1 MEEEKRRRKVEAG
14 KAKLAEFRQRKAKGD
29 VAHPEKEKKKGKKT
43 PLHQHGLATEEHA
56 LTADEMEGGMELGV
70 ETIVE
75 AGLGEQIP
83 SEEDAPGGLGSVEPE
98 TTEDRSSEVPSP
110 PTDRDTD
117 GLMALE
123 ITQFEAAIQQRDE
136 IITQLSANLQQA
148 LSSRDGVQ
156 QETQHLTTHI
166 QSLQQ
171 QLQQASEMLRSTR
184 QWSQTQELA
193 QAQQQLST
201 CQNLLCEKTSELHRL
216 RSRLELAHATRQP
229 GAEGSLGTRPD
240 GLAQEGAADHE
251 VYIPILQKELQESKT
266 IASQLEATISQKE
279 AIILTLQ
286 QTLPSKDKA
295 PMSTSTSPTGTE
307 RAALCELTEK
317 VGEAERTVTELQ
329 REVSSKDLALE
340 DLRMRLS
347 ASAEKEQ
354 QLSRENVK
362 LLNDLDNLAKKQGHL
377 DGNLTEGAASNWE
390 RREGEL
396 KTALGEERDRQVA
409 ALRSEMQREVERLQA
424 VIEDLTES
432 NRRSHESLL
441 LLEESNG
448 QLSTSLRDSQA
459 ELASVQ
465 EQLSSVLSESTEM
478 DARYGRELE
487 NFRVKLETLENERTE
502 ARGRVAEL
510 EKLNAELSFGREE
523 AQRALEQIRE
533 QQDKDMEGLRLALGL
548 EYKGSIDKLTADIE
562 NLSVALS
569 LSAEELRSTKETLE
583 RQYIEE
589 MEGLKESLRQEHKEN
604 VNKLLADNERLT
616 AELSLGKE
624 VVKSELGNVPTDE
637 NDPLGIQ
644 DKCNREVENEKD
656 ADVQEEKGNLE
667 KLEAELAKL
676 RGDLVHNTRA
686 AQSALEEQRQ
696 QHYAEVES
704 LKETLGQ
711 QHKGGLDKLLADIQN
726 LTLMLSQ
733 HEQEAQSALE
743 KQQQQHLIDKEA
755 QKVTLDQEHKGNI
768 DKLLGDLERLKE
780 ELLNNKEEAQCSLEK
795 MKQQHSIEME
805 GLKETL
811 RQENRVTMDKL
822 QAEVEKLNNER
833 SQSRQEADSRYKQM
847 QQDYS
852 RQVEVLQ
859 EQLKEQRMG
868 VQDDACRLE
877 QLLQHHREEVEALK
891 EALRVEH
898 KGAVDKLL
906 TDTETLNAELSL
918 SRQGARGAQ
927 EQLQQQQIRHMEEV
941 QSICE
946 QHIKELEI
954 LKETTGQEHAVKVDK
969 LTADIEKLGA
979 ELSLRR
985 EEELHATVELQ
996 EQHARELEQLKESL
1010 AQENKLNTDQLLAE
1024 LEKSH
1029 GLALKDSQEKQKDLD
1044 DLVKQLEEKHRLSL
1058 ELALKGADNQSKV
1071 TNEESK
1077 AELESKHA
1085 EELAALKEDFREKVE
1100 KLIQENKSFELEQ
1113 LETEEGIS
1121 GILRELEDCATFQET
1136 LEIYGSTCDNVEA
1149 PGPTPVPSNSSG
1161 KAVANPQE
1169 SPPKPDDDPASQKQ
1183 GRQLKQLLSALSR
1196 QCIAMKGR
1204 VQAAT
1209 LVAQCRLLQQDAQ
1222 YQCES
1227 EPAPDASP
1235 HSVVD
1240 GAGTAGAKSSG
1251 GGDHTQGQSATT
1263 ISTAIPTVDEFNAL
1277 LQEKAALEERVGDLR
1292 KTCDLQQEEMVS
1304 LKAQAVGDDDEVVE
1318 EKKNKKEE
1326 VVRKGRGGVAQ
1337 LNVGSQGD
1345 VQTRAVEE
1353 LDLAG
1358 DTGPSPQAALSHVPQ
1373 KPCLLHKLQKG
1384 KDECRFDL
1392 KSVDPSPAEMAHG
1405 LSNLYSQ
1412 ETKLTTQFPTSLT
1425 VTVESRTPN
1434 ESENPL
1440 ETAGFTAGDNTI
1452 LLVGSSQLRGYC
1464 EQYPDEGSSSF
1475 PAISSSR
1482 LFADVCTSP
1491 NGPSVW
1497 DIQAL
1502 FNSVDGPSQ
1511 QQQEDN
1517 PSGFDVLLNHA
1528 TPVDQPVVISKYNVV
1543 PGCDS
1548 ESESTVDPLRSPD
1561 MESLDRP
1568 LVLTHPSH
1576 SEPDGDSLARDF
1588 GHWRPEE
1595 FAEGFS
1601 EMMVTIPLPTGPSV
1615 PCAGDS
1621 GIDVHTWLYRCRG
1634 SRGSGGSGRHRL
1646 TAQISLPSPPFA
1658 VEQASGVQVSL
1669 LKGWATGSPP
1679 HHGID
1684 DKATTAPPPAEQEA
1698 CEDGVQQQQQQHH
1711 GQTDSESEQKSKTLL
1726 KKQEAELQEQAGRV
1740 KVQVQVQQKGQK
1752 QQQQRKHHRKQ
1763 QKKHPGM
1770 VLVQHMSVVPE
1781 EGQEDQVVQEDVD
1794 RRGDGTEL
1802 PPSGILSELR
1812 KILNDGGDHTSD
1824 GVWSRSLGEVL
1835 RRALQEI
1842 HSSATSGEAGTNR
1855 AANLDYRALGPHKPA
1870 AAEGCSNAAQSWKGQ
1885 ITELLRLL
1893 SMLESRTIQK
1903 CGEQENL
1910 DAELFRS
1917 LEAELHSL
1925 QVLLDIK
1932 DTEVE
1937 LLQQQVQ
1944 AWGDQ
1949 QQSAEV
1955 KQKMKKSTFTHFQ
1968 VSLEDLNA
1976 SVRGEETA
1984 GGNGALLNGD
1994 SFALRKQV
2002 LQKQD
2007 EIVSLQEKI
2016 QELQPLGRQVKEME
2030 TIFHGLKRQLV
2041 QKESA
2046 IVSLQSLVCELRLG
2060 RRGLEGGCREEPE
2073 HGAQD
2078 PSDVAHLTLAAGKD
2092 PELQCLQSCISEVDH
2107 LKERLNSMSRGA
2119 ETLRSQLSQKEV
2131 EAEKFELCVAELE
2144 TLKQQLDYVARDC
2157 DGLKD
2162 RLAVKNV
2169 EMQTMLIPPVQEA
2182 AEGPPGEAIRSYQ
2195 SLCAQLEWQNTEI
2208 RSLRA
2213 HIVELEVL
2221 RHQFHSLREDYTSLK
2236 WQLSQKDDEIDTM
2249 EFRIQELQSVYSGFM
2264 DESHEQADSLGSGK
2278 TSPALPQ
2285 QTSAA
2290 ADREPAQH
2298 FDTTTTATTGAS
2310 NPESECPG
2318 ADAAHSAM
2326 WSQTDAAATA
2336 EASRPNA
2343 AAAAAATAAAF
2354 GEDGKG
2360 EQRREHGGRTAVQCG
2375 AQVDKDDAKRW
2386 DMPGSQAALQAAV
2399 DVQRASL
2406 EEVHALRLALA
2417 QKEEEL
2423 EALRVCMS
2431 TLQGAVEL
2439 AGESGPHSEED
2450 AAEPSDADSDGRQQ
2464 TQLSKVAKD
2473 KAAATMSKNLPS
2485 QQLLLAALE
2494 GPMPEPVTD
2503 TKSDTVCTK
2512 AALSVADSGH
2522 PIQGQH
2528 LHSDTV
2534 PPQKHLARGWQKSGP
2549 CRGSSP
2555 SQGTI
2560 PAETRKLSR
2569 TETMNKQKPA
2579 GRSANIKREP
2589 ASQTKPSSRVARA
2602 TPPVAVPCGTCTQ
2615 LEAERDGLVEALR
2628 MEREACQHLRQ
2639 RLQVLQR
2646 ERSRPAVGGDSDVA
2660 GSVPSWGDRSTSRGD
2675 LDVEQRTGSPCEL
2688 VEGATPGGTDCG
2700 DQSKHV
2706 EIRREEPDGPS
2717 LPVIEDSASGVGT
2730 EMQASTCVKAAEK
2743 LSLLS
2748 GSRTEEGTAD
2758 TEMTNG
2764 NGDIARPSEGSV
2776 LVACDGGSSSS
2787 RTAGLSSD
2795 STDLTRRHGLLQCA
2809 CRRLQ
2814 LVSTTTRD
2822 LLAQISIRVI
2832 SVLDLTRDEELAQLL
2847 RRLKELDAEIAHSEA
2862 DLTWDSQLASG
2873 DPLGRVARQL
2883 SELYGRVTVLSE
2895 EKEALNA
2902 VVLELTRLL
2911 QQRACTPPPRLAG
2924 GPEPAPTWRS
2934 DRQPAP
2940 PPRRASRGSPATE
2953 RAMLCVPIGKFQSLH
2968 RRFTRAESQRRA
2980 LLHQKRYLLLVLGS
2994 FAGTEQPALALLARP
3009 RVELLLIARETAADA
3024 ATRRRF
3030 RVVARA
3036 VAATCRLR
3044 MLLQKQQRQ
3053 RGCTAHGWKVD
3064 MPVAAFSTPGR
3075 HYRGHSLDEVEREH
3089 FWNCSP
3095 WSSHSVPCAEEH
3107 RNPDSFLHDFINKL
3121 ESIQLRL
3128 GPYYTETSSFSR
3140 LAKKP

>member
-1373 KPCLLHKLQKG
+1373 
-1384 KDECRFDL
+1384 
-1392 KSVDPSPAEMAHG
+1392 
-1405 LSNLYSQ
+1405 
-1412 ETKLTTQFPTSLT
+1412 
-1425 VTVESRTPN
+1425 
-1434 ESENPL
+1434 
-1440 ETAGFTAGDNTI
+1440 
-1452 LLVGSSQLRGYC
+1452 
-1464 EQYPDEGSSSF
+1464 
-1475 PAISSSR
+1475 
-1482 LFADVCTSP
+1482 
-1491 NGPSVW
+1491 
-1497 DIQAL
+1497 
-1502 FNSVDGPSQ
+1502 
-1511 QQQEDN
+1511 
-1517 PSGFDVLLNHA
+1517 
-1528 TPVDQPVVISKYNVV
+1528 
-1543 PGCDS
+1543 
-1548 ESESTVDPLRSPD
+1548 
-1561 MESLDRP
+1561 
-1568 LVLTHPSH
+1568 
-1576 SEPDGDSLARDF
+1576 
-1588 GHWRPEE
+1588 
-1595 FAEGFS
+1595 
-1601 EMMVTIPLPTGPSV
+1601 
-1615 PCAGDS
+1615 
-1621 GIDVHTWLYRCRG
+1621 
-1634 SRGSGGSGRHRL
+1634 
-1646 TAQISLPSPPFA
+1646 

>member
-29 VAHPEKEKKKGKKT
+29 VAHPEKEKKKGKRT
-43 PLHQHGLATEEHA
+43 PLHQHDLSTEEHA
-56 LTADEMEGGMELGV
+56 LTAGEMEGGMEVGV

-83 SEEDAPGGLGSVEPE
+83 SEDDAPGGLGSVEPE

-184 QWSQTQELA
+184 QWTQTQELA

-201 CQNLLCEKTSELHRL
+201 CQNLLCEKTSELNRL

-229 GAEGSLGTRPD
+229 GAEGSLGTRLD

-251 VYIPILQKELQESKT
+251 EHTLILQKELQESKT
-266 IASQLEATISQKE
+266 IVSQLEATISQKE

-295 PMSTSTSPTGTE
+295 PTSTSTSSTGTE
-307 RAALCELTEK
+307 RAAFCEPTEK

-377 DGNLTEGAASNWE
+377 DGNLTEVAESNWE

-396 KTALGEERDRQVA
+396 KTALGEERDQQVA

-448 QLSTSLRDSQA
+448 QLNTSLRDSQA
-459 ELASVQ
+459 QLASVQ

-487 NFRVKLETLENERTE
+487 NFRVKLEMLENERTE

-510 EKLNAELSFGREE
+510 EELNAELSFGREE

-533 QQDKDMEGLRLALGL
+533 QQEKDTEGLRVALGL

-569 LSAEELRSTKETLE
+569 QSAEELRSTKEMSE

-624 VVKSELGNVPTDE
+624 VVKSDLGNVPTGE
-637 NDPLGIQ
+637 NDSLGIQ

-656 ADVQEEKGNLE
+656 ADVQEYKENLE
-667 KLEAELAKL
+667 KLEAELEKL
-676 RGDLVHNTRA
+676 RGDLVHNTQE

-696 QHYAEVES
+696 QHIAEVES

-711 QHKGGLDKLLADIQN
+711 QHKGGLDKLLADVQN
-726 LTLMLSQ
+726 LTVMLSR

-833 SQSRQEADSRYKQM
+833 SQSRQEADSRYEQM

-852 RQVEVLQ
+852 RQVEQLK

-891 EALRVEH
+891 EALRLEH

-906 TDTETLNAELSL
+906 NDTETLNAELSL
-918 SRQGARGAQ
+918 SRQGAWEAQ
-927 EQLQQQQIRHMEEV
+927 EQLQQQQSRHTEEV

-946 QHIKELEI
+946 QHIKELET
-954 LKETTGQEHAVKVDK
+954 LKETTGQEHAVKVDT

-996 EQHARELEQLKESL
+996 EQHARELERLKESL
-1010 AQENKLNTDQLLAE
+1010 VQEHKLSTDKLLAE

-1029 GLALKDSQEKQKDLD
+1029 GLTLKDSQEKQKDVD
-1044 DLVKQLEEKHRLSL
+1044 DLAKQLEEKHRLSL
-1058 ELALKGADNQSKV
+1058 ELALKGAENQSKV

-1136 LEIYGSTCDNVEA
+1136 LEISGSTCDNVQA
-1149 PGPTPVPSNSSG
+1149 SGPALVPSNPSG

-1183 GRQLKQLLSALSR
+1183 GRQLSQLLCALRR

-1204 VQAAT
+1204 VQAHVLEKNPREPA
-1209 LVAQCRLLQQDAQ
+1209 AQ

-1251 GGDHTQGQSATT
+1251 GGDQTQGQSATT
-1263 ISTAIPTVDEFNAL
+1263 ISTAVPSADEFNAL
-1277 LQEKAALEERVGDLR
+1277 LQENAALKERVGDLR
-1292 KTCDLQQEEMVS
+1292 KTCDLQQEEMAF
-1304 LKAQAVGDDDEVVE
+1304 LKAQAAGDNEVVE
-1318 EKKNKKEE
+1318 EEKKE

-1345 VQTRAVEE
+1345 VQTRTVEE
-1353 LDLAG
+1353 LDLPGA
-1358 DTGPSPQAALSHVPQ
+1358 TGPSPQAALSHVPQ
-1373 KPCLLHKLQKG
+1373 
-1384 KDECRFDL
+1384 
-1392 KSVDPSPAEMAHG
+1392 
-1405 LSNLYSQ
+1405 
-1412 ETKLTTQFPTSLT
+1412 
-1425 VTVESRTPN
+1425 
-1434 ESENPL
+1434 
-1440 ETAGFTAGDNTI
+1440 
-1452 LLVGSSQLRGYC
+1452 
-1464 EQYPDEGSSSF
+1464 
-1475 PAISSSR
+1475 
-1482 LFADVCTSP
+1482 
-1491 NGPSVW
+1491 
-1497 DIQAL
+1497 
-1502 FNSVDGPSQ
+1502 
-1511 QQQEDN
+1511 
-1517 PSGFDVLLNHA
+1517 
-1528 TPVDQPVVISKYNVV
+1528 
-1543 PGCDS
+1543 
-1548 ESESTVDPLRSPD
+1548 
-1561 MESLDRP
+1561 
-1568 LVLTHPSH
+1568 
-1576 SEPDGDSLARDF
+1576 
-1588 GHWRPEE
+1588 
-1595 FAEGFS
+1595 
-1601 EMMVTIPLPTGPSV
+1601 
-1615 PCAGDS
+1615 
-1621 GIDVHTWLYRCRG
+1621 
-1634 SRGSGGSGRHRL
+1634 
-1646 TAQISLPSPPFA
+1646 

-1669 LKGWATGSPP
+1669 LKGWASGSPP

-1698 CEDGVQQQQQQHH
+1698 CEDGVQQQQQQQHH
-1711 GQTDSESEQKSKTLL
+1711 GQTDSESEQKSKTQLE
-1726 KKQEAELQEQAGRV
+1726 KQEAELQEQAGRV
-1740 KVQVQVQQKGQK
+1740 MVQVQVQQKGQK

-1824 GVWSRSLGEVL
+1824 GAWSRSLGEVL

-1842 HSSATSGEAGTNR
+1842 NSSATSGEAGTNR
-1855 AANLDYRALGPHKPA
+1855 AANLDYCALGPQKPV

-1903 CGEQENL
+1903 CGEQENP
-1910 DAELFRS
+1910 DTKLFRS

-1932 DTEVE
+1932 HTEVE

-1949 QQSAEV
+1949 QHSAEV

-1994 SFALRKQV
+1994 SFALQKQV

-2060 RRGLEGGCREEPE
+2060 RRGLEGGCREESE

-2078 PSDVAHLTLAAGKD
+2078 PSNVAHMTLAAGKD

-2182 AEGPPGEAIRSYQ
+2182 AEGQPGEAIRSYQ

-2278 TSPALPQ
+2278 TSPAFPQ

-2290 ADREPAQH
+2290 ADRERAQN
-2298 FDTTTTATTGAS
+2298 FDTTTTAATGAS

-2326 WSQTDAAATA
+2326 LSQTDAAATA
-2336 EASRPNA
+2336 EASCLN
-2343 AAAAAATAAAF
+2343 AAATAAAF

-2360 EQRREHGGRTAVQCG
+2360 EQRREHGGRTAVQCS
-2375 AQVDKDDAKRW
+2375 AQADKDDAKRW
-2386 DMPGSQAALQAAV
+2386 DMPSSQAALQVAV
-2399 DVQRASL
+2399 DAQRASL

-2417 QKEEEL
+2417 MKEEEL
-2423 EALRVCMS
+2423 EALRVFMS
-2431 TLQGAVEL
+2431 TPQGAVEL
-2439 AGESGPHSEED
+2439 AGESGSHSEED
-2450 AAEPSDADSDGRQQ
+2450 AAEPSHADSDGRQQ

-2473 KAAATMSKNLPS
+2473 KAAATMFKNLPS

-2494 GPMPEPVTD
+2494 GPMPEPDTD
-2503 TKSDTVCTK
+2503 TTGDTVCTK
-2512 AALSVADSGH
+2512 AALSVADSEH

-2528 LHSDTV
+2528 LHLESV
-2534 PPQKHLARGWQKSGP
+2534 PPQKDLARGWQKSGP

-2560 PAETRKLSR
+2560 PGETRKLSR
-2569 TETMNKQKPA
+2569 KETMNKQKPA
-2579 GRSANIKREP
+2579 GRSANVKKEP
-2589 ASQTKPSSRVARA
+2589 ASQTKPSSRAARA
-2602 TPPVAVPCGTCTQ
+2602 TPPMALPCGTCTQ
-2615 LEAERDGLVEALR
+2615 LEAERDGLVEGLR

-2639 RLQVLQR
+2639 RLQVLQQ
-2646 ERSRPAVGGDSDVA
+2646 ERSRPAIGGDADVA
-2660 GSVPSWGDRSTSRGD
+2660 GSVPSRGDRSTGRGD

-2688 VEGATPGGTDCG
+2688 VEGATPCGTDCG
-2700 DQSKHV
+2700 DQSEHV
-2706 EIRREEPDGPS
+2706 ETRREEPYGPS
-2717 LPVIEDSASGVGT
+2717 LPVIEGSASGVET

-2748 GSRTEEGTAD
+2748 GSRTEDGTAD

-2764 NGDIARPSEGSV
+2764 NRDIAGPSEGSG
-2776 LVACDGGSSSS
+2776 LVACDGGSSS

-2795 STDLTRRHGLLQCA
+2795 STDLSRRHGLLQCA

-2832 SVLDLTRDEELAQLL
+2832 SVVDLTRDEELAQLL

-2862 DLTWDSQLASG
+2862 DLTWDSRLASG

-2883 SELYGRVTVLSE
+2883 SELYGRMTVLSE

-2902 VVLELTRLL
+2902 VVLDLTRLL
-2911 QQRACTPPPRLAG
+2911 QQRAQTPPPRLTG

-2934 DRQPAP
+2934 DRQLVP

-2994 FAGTEQPALALLARP
+2994 FAGPEQPALALLARP
-3009 RVELLLIARETAADA
+3009 RVELLLIARETAANAANA
-3024 ATRRRF
+3024 ATQRRF

-3044 MLLQKQQRQ
+3044 MLLQKQQQQQQQRQ

-3064 MPVAAFSTPGR
+3064 MPVTAFSTPGR

-3095 WSSHSVPCAEEH
+3095 WSSHSAPCADEH
-3107 RNPDSFLHDFINKL
+3107 KNPDSFLHDFINKL

>member
-1781 EGQEDQVVQEDVD
+1781 EGQEDQ
-1794 RRGDGTEL
+1794 
-1802 PPSGILSELR
+1802 
-1812 KILNDGGDHTSD
+1812 
-1824 GVWSRSLGEVL
+1824 
-1835 RRALQEI
+1835 
-1842 HSSATSGEAGTNR
+1842 
-1855 AANLDYRALGPHKPA
+1855 
-1870 AAEGCSNAAQSWKGQ
+1870 
-1885 ITELLRLL
+1885 
-1893 SMLESRTIQK
+1893 
-1903 CGEQENL
+1903 
-1910 DAELFRS
+1910 
-1917 LEAELHSL
+1917 
-1925 QVLLDIK
+1925 
-1932 DTEVE
+1932 
-1937 LLQQQVQ
+1937 
-1944 AWGDQ
+1944 
-1949 QQSAEV
+1949 
-1955 KQKMKKSTFTHFQ
+1955 
-1968 VSLEDLNA
+1968 
-1976 SVRGEETA
+1976 
-1984 GGNGALLNGD
+1984 
-1994 SFALRKQV
+1994 
-2002 LQKQD
+2002 
-2007 EIVSLQEKI
+2007 
-2016 QELQPLGRQVKEME
+2016 
-2030 TIFHGLKRQLV
+2030 
-2041 QKESA
+2041 
-2046 IVSLQSLVCELRLG
+2046 
-2060 RRGLEGGCREEPE
+2060 
-2073 HGAQD
+2073 
-2078 PSDVAHLTLAAGKD
+2078 
-2092 PELQCLQSCISEVDH
+2092 
-2107 LKERLNSMSRGA
+2107 
-2119 ETLRSQLSQKEV
+2119 
-2131 EAEKFELCVAELE
+2131 
-2144 TLKQQLDYVARDC
+2144 
-2157 DGLKD
+2157 
-2162 RLAVKNV
+2162 
-2169 EMQTMLIPPVQEA
+2169 
-2182 AEGPPGEAIRSYQ
+2182 
-2195 SLCAQLEWQNTEI
+2195 
-2208 RSLRA
+2208 
-2213 HIVELEVL
+2213 
-2221 RHQFHSLREDYTSLK
+2221 
-2236 WQLSQKDDEIDTM
+2236 
-2249 EFRIQELQSVYSGFM
+2249 
-2264 DESHEQADSLGSGK
+2264 
-2278 TSPALPQ
+2278 
-2285 QTSAA
+2285 
-2290 ADREPAQH
+2290 
-2298 FDTTTTATTGAS
+2298 
-2310 NPESECPG
+2310 
-2318 ADAAHSAM
+2318 
-2326 WSQTDAAATA
+2326 
-2336 EASRPNA
+2336 
-2343 AAAAAATAAAF
+2343 
-2354 GEDGKG
+2354 
-2360 EQRREHGGRTAVQCG
+2360 CG

>member
-29 VAHPEKEKKKGKKT
+29 VANPEKEKKKGKRT
-43 PLHQHGLATEEHA
+43 PLHQHGLSTEEHA
-56 LTADEMEGGMELGV
+56 LTAGEMEVGV

-83 SEEDAPGGLGSVEPE
+83 SVDDAPGGLGSVEPE
-98 TTEDRSSEVPSP
+98 TTEDRSSEVPSL

-184 QWSQTQELA
+184 QWTQTQELV

-201 CQNLLCEKTSELHRL
+201 CQNLLCEKTSELNRL

-251 VYIPILQKELQESKT
+251 EHTLILQKELQESKT

-295 PMSTSTSPTGTE
+295 PTSTSTSPTGTE
-307 RAALCELTEK
+307 RAAFCELTEK

-362 LLNDLDNLAKKQGHL
+362 LFNDLDNLAKKQGHL
-377 DGNLTEGAASNWE
+377 DGNLTEVAESNWE

-396 KTALGEERDRQVA
+396 RTALGEERDQQVA

-448 QLSTSLRDSQA
+448 QLNTSLRDSQA
-459 ELASVQ
+459 QLASGQ

-487 NFRVKLETLENERTE
+487 NFRVKLEMLENERTE
-502 ARGRVAEL
+502 ARARVAEL
-510 EKLNAELSFGREE
+510 EELNAELSFGREE

-533 QQDKDMEGLRLALGL
+533 QQEKDTEGLRVALGL

-562 NLSVALS
+562 NLTVALS
-569 LSAEELRSTKETLE
+569 QSAEELRSTKETLQ

-589 MEGLKESLRQEHKEN
+589 MKGLKESLRQEHKEN
-604 VNKLLADNERLT
+604 VNKLLADNEKLT

-637 NDPLGIQ
+637 NDPLGIR

-656 ADVQEEKGNLE
+656 ADVQEYKENLE
-667 KLEAELAKL
+667 KLEAELEKL
-676 RGDLVHNTRA
+676 RGDLVHNTRE

-696 QHYAEVES
+696 QHIAEVES
-704 LKETLGQ
+704 LKDTLGQ
-711 QHKGGLDKLLADIQN
+711 QHKGSLDKLLADIQN
-726 LTLMLSQ
+726 LTVMLSQ
-733 HEQEAQSALE
+733 HEQEAQSTLE

-755 QKVTLDQEHKGNI
+755 QKATLDQEHKGNI
-768 DKLLGDLERLKE
+768 DKLLGDLKRLKE

-833 SQSRQEADSRYKQM
+833 SQSRQEADSRYEQM

-852 RQVEVLQ
+852 RQV

-891 EALRVEH
+891 EALRLEH

-906 TDTETLNAELSL
+906 NDTETLNAELSL
-918 SRQGARGAQ
+918 SRQGAREAQ
-927 EQLQQQQIRHMEEV
+927 EQLQQQQSLHTEEV

-946 QHIKELEI
+946 QHIKELET
-954 LKETTGQEHAVKVDK
+954 LKETTGQEHAIKVDK

-985 EEELHATVELQ
+985 EEEQHATVELQ
-996 EQHARELEQLKESL
+996 EQHARELERLKESL
-1010 AQENKLNTDQLLAE
+1010 AQEHKLNTDKLLAE
-1024 LEKSH
+1024 LEKIH
-1029 GLALKDSQEKQKDLD
+1029 GLTLKDSQEKQKDID
-1044 DLVKQLEEKHRLSL
+1044 DLAKQLEEKHRLSL
-1058 ELALKGADNQSKV
+1058 ELALKGAENQSKV
-1071 TNEESK
+1071 ANEESK

-1121 GILRELEDCATFQET
+1121 GILRELEYCATFQET
-1136 LEIYGSTCDNVEA
+1136 LEISGSTCDNVEA
-1149 PGPTPVPSNSSG
+1149 SGPALVPSNPSG

-1169 SPPKPDDDPASQKQ
+1169 SPPKPDDDTASQKQ
-1183 GRQLKQLLSALSR
+1183 GRQLKQLLCALSR

-1204 VQAAT
+1204 VQAHVLEKNLREPA
-1209 LVAQCRLLQQDAQ
+1209 AQ

-1240 GAGTAGAKSSG
+1240 GGGTAGAKSSG
-1251 GGDHTQGQSATT
+1251 GGDQTQGQSATT
-1263 ISTAIPTVDEFNAL
+1263 ISTAVPSADEFNAL

-1292 KTCDLQQEEMVS
+1292 KTCDLQQEEMAS
-1304 LKAQAVGDDDEVVE
+1304 LKAQAASDDEVAEE
-1318 EKKNKKEE
+1318 EKEV
-1326 VVRKGRGGVAQ
+1326 VVRKGRGGVAH

-1345 VQTRAVEE
+1345 VQTRLVEE
-1353 LDLAG
+1353 LDLPGA
-1358 DTGPSPQAALSHVPQ
+1358 TGPSPQAALSHVPQ
-1373 KPCLLHKLQKG
+1373 QPYLLHKLQKG

-1440 ETAGFTAGDNTI
+1440 ETAGFTAGDNTV

-1464 EQYPDEGSSSF
+1464 EQYPDEGSSSY
-1475 PAISSSR
+1475 PAISSSHQ
-1482 LFADVCTSP
+1482 FADVCASP
-1491 NGPSVW
+1491 NGPSAR

-1517 PSGFDVLLNHA
+1517 PSGFDVSLNHA
-1528 TPVDQPVVISKYNVV
+1528 APVDRPVVISKYNVV
-1543 PGCDS
+1543 PGCDP

-1568 LVLTHPSH
+1568 LVLTHPSR

-1588 GHWRPEE
+1588 DHWRPEE

-1601 EMMVTIPLPTGPSV
+1601 EMMVTIPLPVGPLV

-1669 LKGWATGSPP
+1669 LKGWASGSPP

-1698 CEDGVQQQQQQHH
+1698 CEDGVQQQQQQQHH
-1711 GQTDSESEQKSKTLL
+1711 GQTDSESEQKSKTQLE
-1726 KKQEAELQEQAGRV
+1726 KQEAELQEQAGRV
-1740 KVQVQVQQKGQK
+1740 MVQVQVQQKGQK

-1781 EGQEDQVVQEDVD
+1781 EGQEDQ
-1794 RRGDGTEL
+1794 
-1802 PPSGILSELR
+1802 
-1812 KILNDGGDHTSD
+1812 
-1824 GVWSRSLGEVL
+1824 
-1835 RRALQEI
+1835 
-1842 HSSATSGEAGTNR
+1842 
-1855 AANLDYRALGPHKPA
+1855 
-1870 AAEGCSNAAQSWKGQ
+1870 
-1885 ITELLRLL
+1885 
-1893 SMLESRTIQK
+1893 
-1903 CGEQENL
+1903 
-1910 DAELFRS
+1910 
-1917 LEAELHSL
+1917 
-1925 QVLLDIK
+1925 
-1932 DTEVE
+1932 
-1937 LLQQQVQ
+1937 
-1944 AWGDQ
+1944 
-1949 QQSAEV
+1949 
-1955 KQKMKKSTFTHFQ
+1955 
-1968 VSLEDLNA
+1968 
-1976 SVRGEETA
+1976 
-1984 GGNGALLNGD
+1984 
-1994 SFALRKQV
+1994 
-2002 LQKQD
+2002 
-2007 EIVSLQEKI
+2007 
-2016 QELQPLGRQVKEME
+2016 
-2030 TIFHGLKRQLV
+2030 
-2041 QKESA
+2041 
-2046 IVSLQSLVCELRLG
+2046 
-2060 RRGLEGGCREEPE
+2060 
-2073 HGAQD
+2073 
-2078 PSDVAHLTLAAGKD
+2078 
-2092 PELQCLQSCISEVDH
+2092 
-2107 LKERLNSMSRGA
+2107 
-2119 ETLRSQLSQKEV
+2119 
-2131 EAEKFELCVAELE
+2131 
-2144 TLKQQLDYVARDC
+2144 
-2157 DGLKD
+2157 
-2162 RLAVKNV
+2162 
-2169 EMQTMLIPPVQEA
+2169 
-2182 AEGPPGEAIRSYQ
+2182 
-2195 SLCAQLEWQNTEI
+2195 
-2208 RSLRA
+2208 
-2213 HIVELEVL
+2213 
-2221 RHQFHSLREDYTSLK
+2221 
-2236 WQLSQKDDEIDTM
+2236 
-2249 EFRIQELQSVYSGFM
+2249 
-2264 DESHEQADSLGSGK
+2264 
-2278 TSPALPQ
+2278 
-2285 QTSAA
+2285 
-2290 ADREPAQH
+2290 
-2298 FDTTTTATTGAS
+2298 
-2310 NPESECPG
+2310 
-2318 ADAAHSAM
+2318 
-2326 WSQTDAAATA
+2326 
-2336 EASRPNA
+2336 
-2343 AAAAAATAAAF
+2343 
-2354 GEDGKG
+2354 
-2360 EQRREHGGRTAVQCG
+2360 CG
-2375 AQVDKDDAKRW
+2375 AQADKDDAKRW
-2386 DMPGSQAALQAAV
+2386 DMPSSQAALQVAV
-2399 DVQRASL
+2399 DAQRASL

-2417 QKEEEL
+2417 MKEEEL

-2431 TLQGAVEL
+2431 TPQGAVEL
-2439 AGESGPHSEED
+2439 AGESGSHSEED
-2450 AAEPSDADSDGRQQ
+2450 AAEPSHADSDGRQQ

-2494 GPMPEPVTD
+2494 GPMPEPDTD
-2503 TKSDTVCTK
+2503 TTGDTVCTK
-2512 AALSVADSGH
+2512 AALSVADSEH

-2528 LHSDTV
+2528 LHLESV
-2534 PPQKHLARGWQKSGP
+2534 PPQKDLARGWQKSGP

-2560 PAETRKLSR
+2560 PGETRKLSR
-2569 TETMNKQKPA
+2569 KETMNKQKPA
-2579 GRSANIKREP
+2579 GRSANVKKEP
-2589 ASQTKPSSRVARA
+2589 ASQTKPSSRAARA
-2602 TPPVAVPCGTCTQ
+2602 TPPMALPCGTCTQ
-2615 LEAERDGLVEALR
+2615 LEAERDDLVEVLR

-2639 RLQVLQR
+2639 RLQVLQQ
-2646 ERSRPAVGGDSDVA
+2646 ERSRPAIGGDADVA
-2660 GSVPSWGDRSTSRGD
+2660 GSVPSRGDRSTGRGD

-2700 DQSKHV
+2700 DQSEHV
-2706 EIRREEPDGPS
+2706 ETRREEPDGPS
-2717 LPVIEDSASGVGT
+2717 LPVIEGSASGVGT

-2758 TEMTNG
+2758 TEMSNG
-2764 NGDIARPSEGSV
+2764 NRDIAGPSEGSG
-2776 LVACDGGSSSS
+2776 LVACDGSSSS
-2787 RTAGLSSD
+2787 RTAGLSSN
-2795 STDLTRRHGLLQCA
+2795 STDLSRRHGLLQCA

-2832 SVLDLTRDEELAQLL
+2832 SVVDLTRDEELAQLL

-2862 DLTWDSQLASG
+2862 DLTWDSRLASG

-2883 SELYGRVTVLSE
+2883 SELYGRMTVLSE

-2902 VVLELTRLL
+2902 VVLDLTRLL
-2911 QQRACTPPPRLAG
+2911 QQREQTPPPRLTG

-2934 DRQPAP
+2934 DRQLVP
-2940 PPRRASRGSPATE
+2940 PPRRASRGSPASE

-3009 RVELLLIARETAADA
+3009 RVELLLIARETAANA

-3044 MLLQKQQRQ
+3044 MLLQKQQQQQRQ

-3064 MPVAAFSTPGR
+3064 MPVTTFSTPGR
-3075 HYRGHSLDEVEREH
+3075 HYL
-3089 FWNCSP
+3089 
-3095 WSSHSVPCAEEH
+3095 WS
-3107 RNPDSFLHDFINKL
+3107 
-3121 ESIQLRL
+3121 
-3128 GPYYTETSSFSR
+3128 
-3140 LAKKP
+3140 

>member
-29 VAHPEKEKKKGKKT
+29 VANPEKEKKKGKRT
-43 PLHQHGLATEEHA
+43 PLHQHGLSTEEHA
-56 LTADEMEGGMELGV
+56 LTAGEMEVGV

-83 SEEDAPGGLGSVEPE
+83 SVDDAPGGLGSVEPE
-98 TTEDRSSEVPSP
+98 TTEDRSSEVPSL

-184 QWSQTQELA
+184 QWTQTQELV

-201 CQNLLCEKTSELHRL
+201 CQNLLCEKTSELNRL

-251 VYIPILQKELQESKT
+251 EHTLILQKELQESKT

-295 PMSTSTSPTGTE
+295 PTSTSTSPTGTE
-307 RAALCELTEK
+307 RAAFCELTEK

-362 LLNDLDNLAKKQGHL
+362 LFNDLDNLAKKQGHL
-377 DGNLTEGAASNWE
+377 DGNLTEVAESNWE

-396 KTALGEERDRQVA
+396 RTALGEERDQQVA

-448 QLSTSLRDSQA
+448 QLNTSLRDSQA
-459 ELASVQ
+459 QLASGQ

-487 NFRVKLETLENERTE
+487 NFRVKLEMLENERTE
-502 ARGRVAEL
+502 ARARVAEL
-510 EKLNAELSFGREE
+510 EELNAELSFGREE

-533 QQDKDMEGLRLALGL
+533 QQEKDTEGLRVALGL

-562 NLSVALS
+562 NLTVALS
-569 LSAEELRSTKETLE
+569 QSAEELRSTKETLQ

-589 MEGLKESLRQEHKEN
+589 MKGLKESLRQEHKEN
-604 VNKLLADNERLT
+604 VNKLLADNEKLT

-637 NDPLGIQ
+637 NDPLGIR

-656 ADVQEEKGNLE
+656 ADVQEYKENLE
-667 KLEAELAKL
+667 KLEAELEKL
-676 RGDLVHNTRA
+676 RGDLVHNTRE

-696 QHYAEVES
+696 QHIAEVES
-704 LKETLGQ
+704 LKDTLGQ
-711 QHKGGLDKLLADIQN
+711 QHKGSLDKLLADIQN
-726 LTLMLSQ
+726 LTVMLSQ
-733 HEQEAQSALE
+733 HEQEAQSTLE

-755 QKVTLDQEHKGNI
+755 QKATLDQEHKGNI
-768 DKLLGDLERLKE
+768 DKLLGDLKRLKE

-833 SQSRQEADSRYKQM
+833 SQSRQEADSRYEQM

-852 RQVEVLQ
+852 RQV

-891 EALRVEH
+891 EALRLEH

-906 TDTETLNAELSL
+906 NDTETLNAELSL
-918 SRQGARGAQ
+918 SRQGAREAQ
-927 EQLQQQQIRHMEEV
+927 EQLQQQQSLHTEEV

-946 QHIKELEI
+946 QHIKELET
-954 LKETTGQEHAVKVDK
+954 LKETTGQEHAIKVDK

-985 EEELHATVELQ
+985 EEEQHATVELQ
-996 EQHARELEQLKESL
+996 EQHARELERLKESL
-1010 AQENKLNTDQLLAE
+1010 AQEHKLNTDKLLAE
-1024 LEKSH
+1024 LEKIH
-1029 GLALKDSQEKQKDLD
+1029 GLTLKDSQEKQKDID
-1044 DLVKQLEEKHRLSL
+1044 DLAKQLEEKHRLSL
-1058 ELALKGADNQSKV
+1058 ELALKGAENQSKV
-1071 TNEESK
+1071 ANEESK

-1121 GILRELEDCATFQET
+1121 GILRELEYCATFQET
-1136 LEIYGSTCDNVEA
+1136 LEISGSTCDNVEA
-1149 PGPTPVPSNSSG
+1149 SGPALVPSNPSG

-1169 SPPKPDDDPASQKQ
+1169 SPPKPDDDTASQKQ
-1183 GRQLKQLLSALSR
+1183 GRQLKQLLCALSR

-1204 VQAAT
+1204 VQAHVLEKNLREPA
-1209 LVAQCRLLQQDAQ
+1209 AQ

-1240 GAGTAGAKSSG
+1240 GGGTAGAKSSG
-1251 GGDHTQGQSATT
+1251 GGDQTQGQSATT
-1263 ISTAIPTVDEFNAL
+1263 ISTAVPSADEFNAL

-1292 KTCDLQQEEMVS
+1292 KTCDLQQEEMAS
-1304 LKAQAVGDDDEVVE
+1304 LKAQAASDDEVAEE
-1318 EKKNKKEE
+1318 EKEV
-1326 VVRKGRGGVAQ
+1326 VVRKGRGGVAH

-1345 VQTRAVEE
+1345 VQTRLVEE
-1353 LDLAG
+1353 LDLPGA
-1358 DTGPSPQAALSHVPQ
+1358 TGPSPQAALSHVPQ
-1373 KPCLLHKLQKG
+1373 
-1384 KDECRFDL
+1384 
-1392 KSVDPSPAEMAHG
+1392 
-1405 LSNLYSQ
+1405 
-1412 ETKLTTQFPTSLT
+1412 
-1425 VTVESRTPN
+1425 
-1434 ESENPL
+1434 
-1440 ETAGFTAGDNTI
+1440 
-1452 LLVGSSQLRGYC
+1452 
-1464 EQYPDEGSSSF
+1464 
-1475 PAISSSR
+1475 
-1482 LFADVCTSP
+1482 
-1491 NGPSVW
+1491 
-1497 DIQAL
+1497 
-1502 FNSVDGPSQ
+1502 
-1511 QQQEDN
+1511 
-1517 PSGFDVLLNHA
+1517 
-1528 TPVDQPVVISKYNVV
+1528 
-1543 PGCDS
+1543 
-1548 ESESTVDPLRSPD
+1548 
-1561 MESLDRP
+1561 
-1568 LVLTHPSH
+1568 
-1576 SEPDGDSLARDF
+1576 
-1588 GHWRPEE
+1588 
-1595 FAEGFS
+1595 
-1601 EMMVTIPLPTGPSV
+1601 
-1615 PCAGDS
+1615 
-1621 GIDVHTWLYRCRG
+1621 
-1634 SRGSGGSGRHRL
+1634 
-1646 TAQISLPSPPFA
+1646 

-1669 LKGWATGSPP
+1669 LKGWASGSPP

-1698 CEDGVQQQQQQHH
+1698 CEDGVQQQQQQQHH
-1711 GQTDSESEQKSKTLL
+1711 GQTDSESEQKSKTQLE
-1726 KKQEAELQEQAGRV
+1726 KQEAELQEQAGRV
-1740 KVQVQVQQKGQK
+1740 MVQVQVQQKGQK

-1781 EGQEDQVVQEDVD
+1781 EGQEDQFTSLTNDHLKVVQEDVD

-1824 GVWSRSLGEVL
+1824 CAWSRSLGEVL

-1842 HSSATSGEAGTNR
+1842 NSSATSGEAGTNR
-1855 AANLDYRALGPHKPA
+1855 AANLDYRALGPQKPV

-1903 CGEQENL
+1903 CGEQENP
-1910 DAELFRS
+1910 DAKLFRS

-1932 DTEVE
+1932 HTEVE

-1949 QQSAEV
+1949 QHSAEV

-1976 SVRGEETA
+1976 SVRGE

-1994 SFALRKQV
+1994 SFALQKQV

-2078 PSDVAHLTLAAGKD
+2078 PSDVAHMTLAAGKD

-2131 EAEKFELCVAELE
+2131 EAEKFELCVTELE

-2182 AEGPPGEAIRSYQ
+2182 AEGQPGEAIRSYQ

-2264 DESHEQADSLGSGK
+2264 DESHEQVDSLGSGK

-2290 ADREPAQH
+2290 ADRERAQN
-2298 FDTTTTATTGAS
+2298 FDTTTTAATGAS
-2310 NPESECPG
+2310 NPESECRG

-2336 EASRPNA
+2336 EAEASCPN
-2343 AAAAAATAAAF
+2343 AAATAAAF

-2375 AQVDKDDAKRW
+2375 AQADKDDAKRW
-2386 DMPGSQAALQAAV
+2386 DMPSSQAALQVAV
-2399 DVQRASL
+2399 DAQRASL

-2417 QKEEEL
+2417 MKEEEL

-2431 TLQGAVEL
+2431 TPQGAVEL
-2439 AGESGPHSEED
+2439 AGESGSHSEED
-2450 AAEPSDADSDGRQQ
+2450 AAEPSHADSDGRQQ

-2494 GPMPEPVTD
+2494 GPMPEPDTD
-2503 TKSDTVCTK
+2503 TTGDTVCTK
-2512 AALSVADSGH
+2512 AALSVADSEH

-2528 LHSDTV
+2528 LHLESV
-2534 PPQKHLARGWQKSGP
+2534 PPQKDLARGWQKSGP

-2560 PAETRKLSR
+2560 PGETRKLSR
-2569 TETMNKQKPA
+2569 KETMNKQKPA
-2579 GRSANIKREP
+2579 GRSANVKKEP
-2589 ASQTKPSSRVARA
+2589 ASQTKPSSRAARA
-2602 TPPVAVPCGTCTQ
+2602 TPPMALPCGTCTQ
-2615 LEAERDGLVEALR
+2615 LEAERDDLVEVLR

-2639 RLQVLQR
+2639 RLQVLQQ
-2646 ERSRPAVGGDSDVA
+2646 ERSRPAIGGDADVA
-2660 GSVPSWGDRSTSRGD
+2660 GSVPSRGDRSTGRGD

-2700 DQSKHV
+2700 DQSEHV
-2706 EIRREEPDGPS
+2706 ETRREEPDGPS
-2717 LPVIEDSASGVGT
+2717 LPVIEGSASGVGT

-2758 TEMTNG
+2758 TEMSNG
-2764 NGDIARPSEGSV
+2764 NRDIAGPSEGSG
-2776 LVACDGGSSSS
+2776 LVACDGSSSS
-2787 RTAGLSSD
+2787 RTAGLSSN
-2795 STDLTRRHGLLQCA
+2795 STDLSRRHGLLQCA

-2832 SVLDLTRDEELAQLL
+2832 SVVDLTRDEELAQLL

-2862 DLTWDSQLASG
+2862 DLTWDSRLASG

-2883 SELYGRVTVLSE
+2883 SELYGRMTVLSE

-2902 VVLELTRLL
+2902 VVLDLTRLL
-2911 QQRACTPPPRLAG
+2911 QQREQTPPPRLTG

-2934 DRQPAP
+2934 DRQLVP
-2940 PPRRASRGSPATE
+2940 PPRRASRGSPASE

-3009 RVELLLIARETAADA
+3009 RVELLLIARETAANA

-3044 MLLQKQQRQ
+3044 MLLQKQQQQQRQ

-3064 MPVAAFSTPGR
+3064 MPVTTFSTPGR
-3075 HYRGHSLDEVEREH
+3075 HYL
-3089 FWNCSP
+3089 
-3095 WSSHSVPCAEEH
+3095 WS
-3107 RNPDSFLHDFINKL
+3107 
-3121 ESIQLRL
+3121 
-3128 GPYYTETSSFSR
+3128 
-3140 LAKKP
+3140 

>member
-29 VAHPEKEKKKGKKT
+29 VAHPEKEKKKGKRT
-43 PLHQHGLATEEHA
+43 PLHQHDLSTEEHA
-56 LTADEMEGGMELGV
+56 LTAGEMEGGMEVGV

-83 SEEDAPGGLGSVEPE
+83 SEDDAPGGLGSVEPE

-184 QWSQTQELA
+184 QWTQTQELA

-201 CQNLLCEKTSELHRL
+201 CQNLLCEKTSELNRL

-229 GAEGSLGTRPD
+229 GAEGSLGTRLD

-251 VYIPILQKELQESKT
+251 EHTLILQKELQESKT
-266 IASQLEATISQKE
+266 IVSQLEATISQKE

-295 PMSTSTSPTGTE
+295 PTSTSTSSTGTE
-307 RAALCELTEK
+307 RAAFCEPTEK

-377 DGNLTEGAASNWE
+377 DGNLTEVAESNWE

-396 KTALGEERDRQVA
+396 KTALGEERDQQVA

-448 QLSTSLRDSQA
+448 QLNTSLRDSQA
-459 ELASVQ
+459 QLASVQ

-487 NFRVKLETLENERTE
+487 NFRVKLEMLENERTE

-510 EKLNAELSFGREE
+510 EELNAELSFGREE

-533 QQDKDMEGLRLALGL
+533 QQEKDTEGLRVALGL

-569 LSAEELRSTKETLE
+569 QSAEELRSTKEMSE

-624 VVKSELGNVPTDE
+624 VVKSDLGNVPTGE
-637 NDPLGIQ
+637 NDSLGIQ

-656 ADVQEEKGNLE
+656 ADVQEYKENLE
-667 KLEAELAKL
+667 KLEAELEKL
-676 RGDLVHNTRA
+676 RGDLVHNTQE

-696 QHYAEVES
+696 QHIAEVES

-711 QHKGGLDKLLADIQN
+711 QHKGGLDKLLADVQN
-726 LTLMLSQ
+726 LTVMLSR

-833 SQSRQEADSRYKQM
+833 SQSRQEADSRYEQM

-852 RQVEVLQ
+852 RQVEQLK

-891 EALRVEH
+891 EALRLEH

-906 TDTETLNAELSL
+906 NDTETLNAELSL
-918 SRQGARGAQ
+918 SRQGAWEAQ
-927 EQLQQQQIRHMEEV
+927 EQLQQQQSRHTEEV

-946 QHIKELEI
+946 QHIKELET
-954 LKETTGQEHAVKVDK
+954 LKETTGQEHAVKVDT

-996 EQHARELEQLKESL
+996 EQHARELERLKESL
-1010 AQENKLNTDQLLAE
+1010 VQEHKLSTDKLLAE

-1029 GLALKDSQEKQKDLD
+1029 GLTLKDSQEKQKDVD
-1044 DLVKQLEEKHRLSL
+1044 DLAKQLEEKHRLSL
-1058 ELALKGADNQSKV
+1058 ELALKGAENQSKV

-1136 LEIYGSTCDNVEA
+1136 LEISGSTCDNVQA
-1149 PGPTPVPSNSSG
+1149 SGPALVPSNPSG

-1183 GRQLKQLLSALSR
+1183 GRQLSQLLCALRR

-1204 VQAAT
+1204 VQAHVLEKNPREPA
-1209 LVAQCRLLQQDAQ
+1209 AQ

-1251 GGDHTQGQSATT
+1251 GGDQTQGQSATT
-1263 ISTAIPTVDEFNAL
+1263 ISTAVPSADEFNAL
-1277 LQEKAALEERVGDLR
+1277 LQENAALKERVGDLR
-1292 KTCDLQQEEMVS
+1292 KTCDLQQEEMAF
-1304 LKAQAVGDDDEVVE
+1304 LKAQAAGDNEVVE
-1318 EKKNKKEE
+1318 EEKKE

-1345 VQTRAVEE
+1345 VQTRTVEE
-1353 LDLAG
+1353 LDLPGA
-1358 DTGPSPQAALSHVPQ
+1358 TGPSPQAALSHVPQ
-1373 KPCLLHKLQKG
+1373 
-1384 KDECRFDL
+1384 
-1392 KSVDPSPAEMAHG
+1392 
-1405 LSNLYSQ
+1405 
-1412 ETKLTTQFPTSLT
+1412 
-1425 VTVESRTPN
+1425 
-1434 ESENPL
+1434 
-1440 ETAGFTAGDNTI
+1440 
-1452 LLVGSSQLRGYC
+1452 
-1464 EQYPDEGSSSF
+1464 
-1475 PAISSSR
+1475 
-1482 LFADVCTSP
+1482 
-1491 NGPSVW
+1491 
-1497 DIQAL
+1497 
-1502 FNSVDGPSQ
+1502 
-1511 QQQEDN
+1511 
-1517 PSGFDVLLNHA
+1517 
-1528 TPVDQPVVISKYNVV
+1528 
-1543 PGCDS
+1543 
-1548 ESESTVDPLRSPD
+1548 
-1561 MESLDRP
+1561 
-1568 LVLTHPSH
+1568 
-1576 SEPDGDSLARDF
+1576 
-1588 GHWRPEE
+1588 
-1595 FAEGFS
+1595 
-1601 EMMVTIPLPTGPSV
+1601 
-1615 PCAGDS
+1615 
-1621 GIDVHTWLYRCRG
+1621 
-1634 SRGSGGSGRHRL
+1634 
-1646 TAQISLPSPPFA
+1646 

-1669 LKGWATGSPP
+1669 LKGWASGSPP

-1698 CEDGVQQQQQQHH
+1698 CEDGVQQQQQQQHH
-1711 GQTDSESEQKSKTLL
+1711 GQTDSESEQKSKTQLE
-1726 KKQEAELQEQAGRV
+1726 KQEAELQEQAGRV
-1740 KVQVQVQQKGQK
+1740 MVQVQVQQKGQK

-1781 EGQEDQVVQEDVD
+1781 EGQEDQC
-1794 RRGDGTEL
+1794 
-1802 PPSGILSELR
+1802 
-1812 KILNDGGDHTSD
+1812 
-1824 GVWSRSLGEVL
+1824 
-1835 RRALQEI
+1835 
-1842 HSSATSGEAGTNR
+1842 SA
-1855 AANLDYRALGPHKPA
+1855 
-1870 AAEGCSNAAQSWKGQ
+1870 
-1885 ITELLRLL
+1885 
-1893 SMLESRTIQK
+1893 
-1903 CGEQENL
+1903 
-1910 DAELFRS
+1910 
-1917 LEAELHSL
+1917 
-1925 QVLLDIK
+1925 
-1932 DTEVE
+1932 
-1937 LLQQQVQ
+1937 Q
-1944 AWGDQ
+1944 A
-1949 QQSAEV
+1949 
-1955 KQKMKKSTFTHFQ
+1955 
-1968 VSLEDLNA
+1968 
-1976 SVRGEETA
+1976 
-1984 GGNGALLNGD
+1984 
-1994 SFALRKQV
+1994 
-2002 LQKQD
+2002 
-2007 EIVSLQEKI
+2007 
-2016 QELQPLGRQVKEME
+2016 
-2030 TIFHGLKRQLV
+2030 
-2041 QKESA
+2041 
-2046 IVSLQSLVCELRLG
+2046 
-2060 RRGLEGGCREEPE
+2060 
-2073 HGAQD
+2073 
-2078 PSDVAHLTLAAGKD
+2078 
-2092 PELQCLQSCISEVDH
+2092 
-2107 LKERLNSMSRGA
+2107 
-2119 ETLRSQLSQKEV
+2119 
-2131 EAEKFELCVAELE
+2131 
-2144 TLKQQLDYVARDC
+2144 
-2157 DGLKD
+2157 
-2162 RLAVKNV
+2162 
-2169 EMQTMLIPPVQEA
+2169 
-2182 AEGPPGEAIRSYQ
+2182 
-2195 SLCAQLEWQNTEI
+2195 
-2208 RSLRA
+2208 
-2213 HIVELEVL
+2213 
-2221 RHQFHSLREDYTSLK
+2221 
-2236 WQLSQKDDEIDTM
+2236 
-2249 EFRIQELQSVYSGFM
+2249 
-2264 DESHEQADSLGSGK
+2264 
-2278 TSPALPQ
+2278 
-2285 QTSAA
+2285 
-2290 ADREPAQH
+2290 
-2298 FDTTTTATTGAS
+2298 
-2310 NPESECPG
+2310 
-2318 ADAAHSAM
+2318 
-2326 WSQTDAAATA
+2326 
-2336 EASRPNA
+2336 
-2343 AAAAAATAAAF
+2343 
-2354 GEDGKG
+2354 
-2360 EQRREHGGRTAVQCG
+2360 
-2375 AQVDKDDAKRW
+2375 DKDDAKRW
-2386 DMPGSQAALQAAV
+2386 DMPSSQAALQVAV
-2399 DVQRASL
+2399 DAQRASL

-2417 QKEEEL
+2417 MKEEEL
-2423 EALRVCMS
+2423 EALRVFMS
-2431 TLQGAVEL
+2431 TPQGAVEL
-2439 AGESGPHSEED
+2439 AGESGSHSEED
-2450 AAEPSDADSDGRQQ
+2450 AAEPSHADSDGRQQ

-2473 KAAATMSKNLPS
+2473 KAAATMFKNLPS

-2494 GPMPEPVTD
+2494 GPMPEPDTD
-2503 TKSDTVCTK
+2503 TTGDTVCTK
-2512 AALSVADSGH
+2512 AALSVADSEH

-2528 LHSDTV
+2528 LHLESV
-2534 PPQKHLARGWQKSGP
+2534 PPQKDLARGWQKSGP

-2560 PAETRKLSR
+2560 PGETRKLSR
-2569 TETMNKQKPA
+2569 KETMNKQKPA
-2579 GRSANIKREP
+2579 GRSANVKKEP
-2589 ASQTKPSSRVARA
+2589 ASQTKPSSRAARA
-2602 TPPVAVPCGTCTQ
+2602 TPPMALPCGTCTQ
-2615 LEAERDGLVEALR
+2615 LEAERDGLVEGLR

-2639 RLQVLQR
+2639 RLQVLQQ
-2646 ERSRPAVGGDSDVA
+2646 ERSRPAIGGDADVA
-2660 GSVPSWGDRSTSRGD
+2660 GSVPSRGDRSTGRGD

-2688 VEGATPGGTDCG
+2688 VEGATPCGTDCG
-2700 DQSKHV
+2700 DQSEHV
-2706 EIRREEPDGPS
+2706 ETRREEPYGPS
-2717 LPVIEDSASGVGT
+2717 LPVIEGSASGVET

-2748 GSRTEEGTAD
+2748 GSRTEDGTAD

-2764 NGDIARPSEGSV
+2764 NRDIAGPSEGSG
-2776 LVACDGGSSSS
+2776 LVACDGGSSS

-2795 STDLTRRHGLLQCA
+2795 STDLSRRHGLLQCA

-2832 SVLDLTRDEELAQLL
+2832 SVVDLTRDEELAQLL

-2862 DLTWDSQLASG
+2862 DLTWDSRLASG

-2883 SELYGRVTVLSE
+2883 SELYGRMTVLSE

-2902 VVLELTRLL
+2902 VVLDLTRLL
-2911 QQRACTPPPRLAG
+2911 QQRAQTPPPRLTG

-2934 DRQPAP
+2934 DRQLVP

-2994 FAGTEQPALALLARP
+2994 FAGPEQPALALLARP
-3009 RVELLLIARETAADA
+3009 RVELLLIARETAANAANA
-3024 ATRRRF
+3024 ATQRRF

-3044 MLLQKQQRQ
+3044 MLLQKQQQQQQQRQ

-3064 MPVAAFSTPGR
+3064 MPVTAFSTPGR

-3095 WSSHSVPCAEEH
+3095 WSSHSAPCADEH
-3107 RNPDSFLHDFINKL
+3107 KNPDSFLHDFINKL

>member
-29 VAHPEKEKKKGKKT
+29 VAHPEKEKKKGKRT
-43 PLHQHGLATEEHA
+43 PLHQHDLSTEEHA
-56 LTADEMEGGMELGV
+56 LTAGEMEGGMEVGV

-83 SEEDAPGGLGSVEPE
+83 SEDDAPGGLGSVEPE

-123 ITQFEAAIQQRDE
+123 ITQFEVAIQQRDE

-184 QWSQTQELA
+184 QWTQTQELA

-201 CQNLLCEKTSELHRL
+201 CQNLLCEKTSELNRL

-251 VYIPILQKELQESKT
+251 EHTLILQKELQESKT
-266 IASQLEATISQKE
+266 IVSQLEATISQKE

-295 PMSTSTSPTGTE
+295 PTSTSTSPTGTE
-307 RAALCELTEK
+307 RAAFCEPTEK

-377 DGNLTEGAASNWE
+377 DGNLTEVAESNWE

-396 KTALGEERDRQVA
+396 KTALGEERDQQVA

-448 QLSTSLRDSQA
+448 QLNTSLRDSQA
-459 ELASVQ
+459 QLASVQ

-487 NFRVKLETLENERTE
+487 NFRVKLEMLENERTE

-510 EKLNAELSFGREE
+510 EELNAELSFGREE

-533 QQDKDMEGLRLALGL
+533 QQEKDTEGLRVALGL

-569 LSAEELRSTKETLE
+569 QSAEELRSTKETSE

-624 VVKSELGNVPTDE
+624 VVKSDLGNVPTGE
-637 NDPLGIQ
+637 NDSLGIQ

-656 ADVQEEKGNLE
+656 ADVQEYKENLE
-667 KLEAELAKL
+667 KLEAELEKL
-676 RGDLVHNTRA
+676 RGDLVHNTQE

-696 QHYAEVES
+696 QHIAEVES

-711 QHKGGLDKLLADIQN
+711 QHKGGLDKLLADVQN
-726 LTLMLSQ
+726 LTVMLSR

-755 QKVTLDQEHKGNI
+755 QKVTLDQEHEGNI

-833 SQSRQEADSRYKQM
+833 SQSRQEADSRYEQM

-852 RQVEVLQ
+852 RQVEQLK

-891 EALRVEH
+891 EALRLEH

-906 TDTETLNAELSL
+906 NDTETLNAELSL
-918 SRQGARGAQ
+918 SRQGAWEAQ
-927 EQLQQQQIRHMEEV
+927 EQLQQQQSRHTEEV

-946 QHIKELEI
+946 QHIKELET
-954 LKETTGQEHAVKVDK
+954 LKETTGQEHAVKVDT

-996 EQHARELEQLKESL
+996 EQHARELERLKESL
-1010 AQENKLNTDQLLAE
+1010 AQEHKLSTDKLLAE

-1029 GLALKDSQEKQKDLD
+1029 GLTLKDSQEKQKDVD
-1044 DLVKQLEEKHRLSL
+1044 DLAKQLEEKHRLSL
-1058 ELALKGADNQSKV
+1058 ELALKGAENQSKV

-1136 LEIYGSTCDNVEA
+1136 LEISGSTCDNVQA
-1149 PGPTPVPSNSSG
+1149 SGPALVPSNPSG

-1183 GRQLKQLLSALSR
+1183 GRQLSQLLCALRR

-1204 VQAAT
+1204 VQAHVLEKNPREPA
-1209 LVAQCRLLQQDAQ
+1209 AQ

-1251 GGDHTQGQSATT
+1251 GGDQTQGQSATT
-1263 ISTAIPTVDEFNAL
+1263 ISTAVPSADEFNAL
-1277 LQEKAALEERVGDLR
+1277 LQENVALKERVGDLR
-1292 KTCDLQQEEMVS
+1292 KTCDLQQEEMAF
-1304 LKAQAVGDDDEVVE
+1304 LKAQAAGDNEVVE
-1318 EKKNKKEE
+1318 EEKKE

-1345 VQTRAVEE
+1345 VQTRTVEE
-1353 LDLAG
+1353 LDLPGA
-1358 DTGPSPQAALSHVPQ
+1358 TGPSPQAALSHVPQ
-1373 KPCLLHKLQKG
+1373 QPYLLHKLQKG

-1464 EQYPDEGSSSF
+1464 EQYPDEGSSSY
-1475 PAISSSR
+1475 PAISSSHQ
-1482 LFADVCTSP
+1482 FADVCTSP
-1491 NGPSVW
+1491 NGPSAR

-1502 FNSVDGPSQ
+1502 FYSVDGPSQ

-1517 PSGFDVLLNHA
+1517 PSGFDVSLNHA
-1528 TPVDQPVVISKYNVV
+1528 APVDRPVVISKYNVV
-1543 PGCDS
+1543 PGCDP
-1548 ESESTVDPLRSPD
+1548 ESESTVDPVRSPD

-1568 LVLTHPSH
+1568 LVLTHPSR

-1588 GHWRPEE
+1588 DHWRPEE

-1601 EMMVTIPLPTGPSV
+1601 EMMVTIPLPVGPLV

-1669 LKGWATGSPP
+1669 LKGWASGSPP

-1698 CEDGVQQQQQQHH
+1698 CEDGVQQQQQQQHH
-1711 GQTDSESEQKSKTLL
+1711 GQTDSESEQKSKTQLE
-1726 KKQEAELQEQAGRV
+1726 KQEAELQEQAGRV
-1740 KVQVQVQQKGQK
+1740 MVQVQVQQKGQK

-1824 GVWSRSLGEVL
+1824 GAWSRSLGEVL

-1842 HSSATSGEAGTNR
+1842 NSSATSGEAGTNR
-1855 AANLDYRALGPHKPA
+1855 AANLDYRALGPQKPV

-1903 CGEQENL
+1903 CGEQENP
-1910 DAELFRS
+1910 DTKLFRS

-1932 DTEVE
+1932 HTEVE

-1949 QQSAEV
+1949 QHSAEV

-2030 TIFHGLKRQLV
+2030 TIFHGLKHQLV

-2078 PSDVAHLTLAAGKD
+2078 PSDVAHMTLAAGKD

-2182 AEGPPGEAIRSYQ
+2182 AEGQPGEAIRSYQ

-2278 TSPALPQ
+2278 TSPAFPQ

-2290 ADREPAQH
+2290 ADRERAQN
-2298 FDTTTTATTGAS
+2298 FDTTTTAATGAS

-2326 WSQTDAAATA
+2326 LSQTDAAATA
-2336 EASRPNA
+2336 EASRLN
-2343 AAAAAATAAAF
+2343 AAATAAAF

-2375 AQVDKDDAKRW
+2375 AQADKDDAKRW
-2386 DMPGSQAALQAAV
+2386 DMPSSQAALQVAV
-2399 DVQRASL
+2399 DAQRASL

-2417 QKEEEL
+2417 MKEEEL
-2423 EALRVCMS
+2423 EALRVFMS
-2431 TLQGAVEL
+2431 TPQGAVEL
-2439 AGESGPHSEED
+2439 AGESGSHSEED
-2450 AAEPSDADSDGRQQ
+2450 AAEPSHADSDGRQQ

-2494 GPMPEPVTD
+2494 GPMPEPDTD
-2503 TKSDTVCTK
+2503 TTGDTVCTK
-2512 AALSVADSGH
+2512 AALSVADSEH

-2528 LHSDTV
+2528 LHLESV
-2534 PPQKHLARGWQKSGP
+2534 PPQKDLARGWQKSGP

-2560 PAETRKLSR
+2560 PGETRKLSR
-2569 TETMNKQKPA
+2569 KETMNKQKPA
-2579 GRSANIKREP
+2579 GRSANVKKEP
-2589 ASQTKPSSRVARA
+2589 ASQTKPSSRAARA
-2602 TPPVAVPCGTCTQ
+2602 TPPMALPCGTCTQ
-2615 LEAERDGLVEALR
+2615 LEAERDGLVEGLR

-2639 RLQVLQR
+2639 RLQVLQQ
-2646 ERSRPAVGGDSDVA
+2646 ERSRPAIGGDADVA
-2660 GSVPSWGDRSTSRGD
+2660 GSVPSRGDRSTGRGD

-2688 VEGATPGGTDCG
+2688 VEGATPCGTDCG
-2700 DQSKHV
+2700 DQSEHV
-2706 EIRREEPDGPS
+2706 ETRREEPYGPS
-2717 LPVIEDSASGVGT
+2717 LPVIEGSASGVGT

-2748 GSRTEEGTAD
+2748 GSRTEDGTAD

-2764 NGDIARPSEGSV
+2764 NRDIAGPSEGSG
-2776 LVACDGGSSSS
+2776 LVACDGGSSS

-2795 STDLTRRHGLLQCA
+2795 STDLSRRHGLLQCA

-2832 SVLDLTRDEELAQLL
+2832 SVVDLTRDEELAQLL
-2847 RRLKELDAEIAHSEA
+2847 RHLKELDAEIAHSEA
-2862 DLTWDSQLASG
+2862 DLTWDSRLASG

-2883 SELYGRVTVLSE
+2883 SELYGRMTVLSE

-2902 VVLELTRLL
+2902 VVLDLTRLL
-2911 QQRACTPPPRLAG
+2911 QQRAQTPPPRLTG

-2934 DRQPAP
+2934 DRQLVP

-2994 FAGTEQPALALLARP
+2994 FAGPEQPALALLARP
-3009 RVELLLIARETAADA
+3009 RVELLLIARETAANAANA
-3024 ATRRRF
+3024 ATQRRF

-3044 MLLQKQQRQ
+3044 MLLQKQQQQQQQRQ

-3064 MPVAAFSTPGR
+3064 MPVTAFSTPGR

-3095 WSSHSVPCAEEH
+3095 WSSHSAPCADEH
-3107 RNPDSFLHDFINKL
+3107 KNPDSFLHDFINKL

>member
-29 VAHPEKEKKKGKKT
+29 VAHPEKEKKKGKRT
-43 PLHQHGLATEEHA
+43 PLHQHDLSTEEHA
-56 LTADEMEGGMELGV
+56 LTAGEMEGGMEVGV

-83 SEEDAPGGLGSVEPE
+83 SEDDAPGGLGSVEPE

-184 QWSQTQELA
+184 QWTQTQELA

-201 CQNLLCEKTSELHRL
+201 CQNLLCEKTSELNRL

-251 VYIPILQKELQESKT
+251 EHTLILQKELQESKT
-266 IASQLEATISQKE
+266 IVSQLEATISQKE

-295 PMSTSTSPTGTE
+295 PTSTSTSSTGTE
-307 RAALCELTEK
+307 RAAFCEPTEK

-377 DGNLTEGAASNWE
+377 DGNLTEVAESNWE

-396 KTALGEERDRQVA
+396 KTALGEERDQQVA

-448 QLSTSLRDSQA
+448 QLNTSLRDSQA
-459 ELASVQ
+459 QLASVQ

-487 NFRVKLETLENERTE
+487 NFRVKLEMLENERTE

-510 EKLNAELSFGREE
+510 EELNAELSFGREE

-533 QQDKDMEGLRLALGL
+533 QQEKDTEGLRVALGL

-569 LSAEELRSTKETLE
+569 QSAEELRSTKEMSE

-624 VVKSELGNVPTDE
+624 VVKSDLGNVPTGE
-637 NDPLGIQ
+637 NDSLGIQ

-656 ADVQEEKGNLE
+656 ADVQEYKENLE
-667 KLEAELAKL
+667 KLEAELEKL
-676 RGDLVHNTRA
+676 RGDLVHNTQE

-696 QHYAEVES
+696 QHIAEVES

-711 QHKGGLDKLLADIQN
+711 QHKGGLDKLLADVQN
-726 LTLMLSQ
+726 LTVMLSR

-833 SQSRQEADSRYKQM
+833 SQSRQEADSRYEQM

-852 RQVEVLQ
+852 RQVEQLK

-891 EALRVEH
+891 EALRLEH

-906 TDTETLNAELSL
+906 NDTETLNAELSL
-918 SRQGARGAQ
+918 SRQGAWEAQ
-927 EQLQQQQIRHMEEV
+927 EQLQQQQSRHTEEV

-946 QHIKELEI
+946 QHIKELET
-954 LKETTGQEHAVKVDK
+954 LKETTGQEHAVKVDT

-996 EQHARELEQLKESL
+996 EQHARELERLKESL
-1010 AQENKLNTDQLLAE
+1010 AQEHKLSTDKLLAE

-1029 GLALKDSQEKQKDLD
+1029 GLTLKDSQEKQKDVD
-1044 DLVKQLEEKHRLSL
+1044 DLAKQLEEKHRLSL
-1058 ELALKGADNQSKV
+1058 ELALKGAENQSKV

-1136 LEIYGSTCDNVEA
+1136 LEISGSTCDNVQA
-1149 PGPTPVPSNSSG
+1149 SGPALVPSNPSG

-1183 GRQLKQLLSALSR
+1183 GRQLSQLLCALRR

-1204 VQAAT
+1204 VQAHVLEKNPREPA
-1209 LVAQCRLLQQDAQ
+1209 AQ

-1251 GGDHTQGQSATT
+1251 GGDQTQGQSATT
-1263 ISTAIPTVDEFNAL
+1263 ISTAVPSADEFNAL
-1277 LQEKAALEERVGDLR
+1277 LQENAALKERVGDLR
-1292 KTCDLQQEEMVS
+1292 KTCDLQQEEMAF
-1304 LKAQAVGDDDEVVE
+1304 LKAQAAGDNEVVE
-1318 EKKNKKEE
+1318 EEKKE

-1345 VQTRAVEE
+1345 VQTRTVEE
-1353 LDLAG
+1353 LDLPGA
-1358 DTGPSPQAALSHVPQ
+1358 TGPSPQAALSHVPQ
-1373 KPCLLHKLQKG
+1373 QPYLLHKLQKG

-1464 EQYPDEGSSSF
+1464 EQYPDEGSSSY
-1475 PAISSSR
+1475 PAISSSHQ
-1482 LFADVCTSP
+1482 FADVCTSP
-1491 NGPSVW
+1491 NGPSAR

-1502 FNSVDGPSQ
+1502 FYSVDGPSQ

-1517 PSGFDVLLNHA
+1517 PSGFDVSLNHA
-1528 TPVDQPVVISKYNVV
+1528 APVDRPVVISKYNVV
-1543 PGCDS
+1543 PGCDP
-1548 ESESTVDPLRSPD
+1548 ESESTVDPVRSPD

-1568 LVLTHPSH
+1568 LVLTHPSR

-1588 GHWRPEE
+1588 DHWRPEE

-1601 EMMVTIPLPTGPSV
+1601 EMMVTIPLPVGPLV

-1669 LKGWATGSPP
+1669 LKGWASGSPP

-1698 CEDGVQQQQQQHH
+1698 CEDGVQQQQQQQHH
-1711 GQTDSESEQKSKTLL
+1711 GQTDSESEQKSKTQLE
-1726 KKQEAELQEQAGRV
+1726 KQEAELQEQAGRV
-1740 KVQVQVQQKGQK
+1740 MVQVQVQQKGQK

-1781 EGQEDQVVQEDVD
+1781 EGQEDQ
-1794 RRGDGTEL
+1794 
-1802 PPSGILSELR
+1802 
-1812 KILNDGGDHTSD
+1812 
-1824 GVWSRSLGEVL
+1824 
-1835 RRALQEI
+1835 
-1842 HSSATSGEAGTNR
+1842 
-1855 AANLDYRALGPHKPA
+1855 
-1870 AAEGCSNAAQSWKGQ
+1870 
-1885 ITELLRLL
+1885 
-1893 SMLESRTIQK
+1893 
-1903 CGEQENL
+1903 
-1910 DAELFRS
+1910 
-1917 LEAELHSL
+1917 
-1925 QVLLDIK
+1925 
-1932 DTEVE
+1932 
-1937 LLQQQVQ
+1937 
-1944 AWGDQ
+1944 
-1949 QQSAEV
+1949 
-1955 KQKMKKSTFTHFQ
+1955 
-1968 VSLEDLNA
+1968 
-1976 SVRGEETA
+1976 
-1984 GGNGALLNGD
+1984 
-1994 SFALRKQV
+1994 
-2002 LQKQD
+2002 
-2007 EIVSLQEKI
+2007 
-2016 QELQPLGRQVKEME
+2016 
-2030 TIFHGLKRQLV
+2030 
-2041 QKESA
+2041 
-2046 IVSLQSLVCELRLG
+2046 
-2060 RRGLEGGCREEPE
+2060 
-2073 HGAQD
+2073 
-2078 PSDVAHLTLAAGKD
+2078 
-2092 PELQCLQSCISEVDH
+2092 
-2107 LKERLNSMSRGA
+2107 
-2119 ETLRSQLSQKEV
+2119 
-2131 EAEKFELCVAELE
+2131 
-2144 TLKQQLDYVARDC
+2144 
-2157 DGLKD
+2157 
-2162 RLAVKNV
+2162 
-2169 EMQTMLIPPVQEA
+2169 
-2182 AEGPPGEAIRSYQ
+2182 
-2195 SLCAQLEWQNTEI
+2195 
-2208 RSLRA
+2208 
-2213 HIVELEVL
+2213 
-2221 RHQFHSLREDYTSLK
+2221 
-2236 WQLSQKDDEIDTM
+2236 
-2249 EFRIQELQSVYSGFM
+2249 
-2264 DESHEQADSLGSGK
+2264 
-2278 TSPALPQ
+2278 
-2285 QTSAA
+2285 
-2290 ADREPAQH
+2290 
-2298 FDTTTTATTGAS
+2298 
-2310 NPESECPG
+2310 
-2318 ADAAHSAM
+2318 
-2326 WSQTDAAATA
+2326 
-2336 EASRPNA
+2336 
-2343 AAAAAATAAAF
+2343 
-2354 GEDGKG
+2354 
-2360 EQRREHGGRTAVQCG
+2360 CG
-2375 AQVDKDDAKRW
+2375 AQADKDDAKRW
-2386 DMPGSQAALQAAV
+2386 DMPSSQAALQVAV
-2399 DVQRASL
+2399 DAQRASL

-2417 QKEEEL
+2417 MKEEEL
-2423 EALRVCMS
+2423 EALRVFMS
-2431 TLQGAVEL
+2431 TPQGAVEL
-2439 AGESGPHSEED
+2439 AGESGSHSEED
-2450 AAEPSDADSDGRQQ
+2450 AAEPSHADSDGRQQ

-2494 GPMPEPVTD
+2494 GPMPEPDTD
-2503 TKSDTVCTK
+2503 TTGDTVCTK
-2512 AALSVADSGH
+2512 AALSVADSEH

-2528 LHSDTV
+2528 LHLESV
-2534 PPQKHLARGWQKSGP
+2534 PPQKDLARGWQKSGP

-2560 PAETRKLSR
+2560 PGETRKLSR
-2569 TETMNKQKPA
+2569 KETMNKQKPA
-2579 GRSANIKREP
+2579 GRSANVKKEP
-2589 ASQTKPSSRVARA
+2589 ASQTKPSSRAARA
-2602 TPPVAVPCGTCTQ
+2602 TPPMALPCGTCTQ
-2615 LEAERDGLVEALR
+2615 LEAERDGLVEGLR

-2639 RLQVLQR
+2639 RLQVLQQ
-2646 ERSRPAVGGDSDVA
+2646 ERSRPAIGGDADVA
-2660 GSVPSWGDRSTSRGD
+2660 GSVPSRGDRSTARGD

-2688 VEGATPGGTDCG
+2688 VEGATPCGTDCG
-2700 DQSKHV
+2700 DQSEHV
-2706 EIRREEPDGPS
+2706 ETRREEPYGPS
-2717 LPVIEDSASGVGT
+2717 LPVIEGSASGVET

-2748 GSRTEEGTAD
+2748 GSRTEDGTAD

-2764 NGDIARPSEGSV
+2764 NRDIAGPSEGSG
-2776 LVACDGGSSSS
+2776 LVACDGGSSS

-2795 STDLTRRHGLLQCA
+2795 STDLSRRHGLLQCA

-2832 SVLDLTRDEELAQLL
+2832 SVVDLTRDEELAQLL

-2862 DLTWDSQLASG
+2862 DLTWDSRLASG

-2883 SELYGRVTVLSE
+2883 SELYGRMTVLSE

-2902 VVLELTRLL
+2902 VVLDLTRLL
-2911 QQRACTPPPRLAG
+2911 QQRAQTPPPRLTG

-2934 DRQPAP
+2934 DRQLVP

-2994 FAGTEQPALALLARP
+2994 FAGPEQPALALLARP
-3009 RVELLLIARETAADA
+3009 RVELLLIARETAANAANA
-3024 ATRRRF
+3024 ATQRRF

-3044 MLLQKQQRQ
+3044 MLLQKQQQQQQQRQ

-3064 MPVAAFSTPGR
+3064 MPVTAFSTPGR

-3095 WSSHSVPCAEEH
+3095 WSSHSAPCADEH
-3107 RNPDSFLHDFINKL
+3107 KNPDSFLHDFINKL